1 MSAVVPTAASQVPA
15 RRGFRRF
22 GLALKQLFHELV
34 GALFGVLALFWIQSA
49 FRAWSR
55 DAAHWLIG
63 AAAFLAVLMAVFSF
77 TSFRLARRVQSS
89 S

>member
-1 MSAVVPTAASQVPA
+1 MSAVVRTVSSQAP
-15 RRGFRRF
+15 RRGFGRF
-22 GLALKQLFHELV
+22 WLALKQLFHELV
-34 GALFGVLALFWIQSA
+34 GALFAVLALFWAQNA

-63 AAAFLAVLMAVFSF
+63 AAAFLSVLMAVFSV

-89 S
+89 

>member
-1 MSAVVPTAASQVPA
+1 MSAVVPTAVSQAPPP
-15 RRGFRRF
+15 RGFRRF
-22 GLALKQLFHELV
+22 WLALKQLFHELV
-34 GALFGVLALFWIQSA
+34 GALFGVLALFWLQSA

-63 AAAFLAVLMAVFSF
+63 TAAFLAVLMAVFSF

-89 S
+89 

>member
-1 MSAVVPTAASQVPA
+1 MSAVVRTVSSQAPP

-22 GLALKQLFHELV
+22 WLALKQLFHELV
-34 GALFGVLALFWIQSA
+34 GALFGVLALFWAQNA

-55 DAAHWLIG
+55 DAAHWLVG

-89 S
+89 